1 MSSFQSQYGLRLSRE
16 LPAGMKWNEFADL
29 LCGIGPDTA
38 LGRIVAIRAETD
50 EKILKQ
56 FTPEQN
62 RIRDEW
68 RKKRAKQVS
77 IKERDAFLEETK
89 ETFLSMAGLPYR
101 REINEKGGEQTWR
114 QALDR

>member
-1 MSSFQSQYGLRLSRE
+1 
-16 LPAGMKWNEFADL
+16 MKWNEFADL
-29 LCGIGPDTA
+29 LCGIGPDTV

-77 IKERDAFLEETK
+77 TKERDAFLEEMK
-89 ETFLSMAGLPYR
+89 ETFLGMAGLPYR
-101 REINEKGGEQTWR
+101 QELNEKGGEQTWR